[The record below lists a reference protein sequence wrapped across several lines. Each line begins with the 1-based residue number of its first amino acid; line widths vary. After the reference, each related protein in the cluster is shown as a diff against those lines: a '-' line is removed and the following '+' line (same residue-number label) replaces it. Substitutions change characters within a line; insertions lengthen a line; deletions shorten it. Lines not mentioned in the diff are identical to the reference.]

1 MIPKE
6 LLKKIRRIEIR
17 TSRTVNDVLA
27 GHYHSV
33 FKGLGMEFEEV
44 RQYQIG
50 DDVRTIDWNVSAR
63 YGEPYV
69 KIFRE
74 ERELTVILLVDLSA
88 SHAFGT
94 ASQLKRDL
102 VAEVCATLA
111 FSAIR
116 NNDKVGLVCF
126 TDQVEKV
133 VSPKKGT
140 KHVLRVIREVLY
152 HQPRGKGTDIKDA
165 LEHLNRTV
173 KRRAVVFVVSDFQA
187 GGYDD
192 ALRIARRRHDVIPIV
207 VTDPREME
215 LPDVGLIELFDG
227 ETGETV
233 LVDSSSRSVRDS
245 YAMLMRRLVDQRDE
259 ALRSMAI
266 DSIHVRTGES
276 FVEPLTRFF
285 RVREKRL

>member
-50 DDVRTIDWNVSAR
+50 DDVRNIDWNVSAR

-116 NNDKVGLVCF
+116 NNDKVGLMCF

-133 VSPKKGT
+133 VPPKKGT

-152 HQPRGKGTDIKDA
+152 HQPVGSKTDITAA

-233 LVDSSSRSVRDS
+233 LVDSSSRTVRDS
-245 YAMLMRRLVDQRDE
+245 YAVLMRRLAEQRDE

-276 FVEPLTRFF
+276 FVDPLTRFF
-285 RVREKRL
+285 RAREKRL

>member
-133 VSPKKGT
+133 VPPKKGT

>member
-245 YAMLMRRLVDQRDE
+245 YAVLMRRLVDQRDE